1 MIPKEQYDQLYFYMD
16 KRCFNAVQKGDDPIR
31 LSSPRRYDT
40 IQKVRKAALAKSKK
54 EWSEIVTVSKRFP
67 ELVKNNSLTI
77 YVFKGRTYIGFVE
90 YNTLKS
96 TDGGIHDFYDGMWY
110 SANNPVNPSMILMDG
125 SIGTRPIK
133 KRRV

>member
-1 MIPKEQYDQLYFYMD
+1 MIPKEQYDQLYFYMN

-77 YVFKGRTYIGFVE
+77 YVFKGRAYMGFVE
-90 YNTLKS
+90 YNTLKN

-110 SANNPVNPSMILMDG
+110 SANNPKNPSMILMDG

>member
-77 YVFKGRTYIGFVE
+77 YVFKGRTYMGFVE
-90 YNTLKS
+90 YNIHKR